1 VTVRVFVSYRRDDSK
16 HAAGRLGERLD
27 ERFKLFMDV
36 DQIQGGAVFP
46 AVVRKAVDE
55 ADVLLAV
62 IGSEWLTLTAASG
75 GRRIDQAGDWV
86 AEEIGSA
93 LRRGTPVIPVLVDGA
108 LMPSSDELP
117 PALADL
123 PNRQAMRIAHES
135 FAADSARLIQTI
147 ESIVSEAKPED
158 VNLWDDPDYPRARGA
173 FLQGLWPQAIEGF
186 ERVLRRHARQ
196 PHVVEQLEQA
206 RRNQHLLDLDATAER
221 ATEAG
226 RWREV
231 VDALEGIVALQ
242 PSDDIKDRLAQARLR
257 LRVNELQND
266 IRALAKTGAWAA
278 VLAADTELAGL
289 EPGAGDPDGLTTKA
303 RAELLQAELAASY
316 TEGIQRLGDGNWAA
330 AEAIFRAL
338 LDRQPSYRDVQALLA
353 LAERK
358 GRPEE
363 KREALPEP
371 AATTPVTTDSAI
383 PEAEDNARRQK
394 EAEDHARRQK
404 EAEDHARRQKEA
416 EDHARR
422 QKEAEDH
429 ARRLE
434 EEQARRIEEEAARRL
449 RKEQRRRDTH
459 QMLRSLRQ
467 RTARLLSRRWVVLL
481 AVSVGIGAVLLF
493 IYYVSRPTP
502 PGATIMGELP
512 ADLRPSCLPSTDT
525 SATCRTNGTVV
536 SYRLF
541 DSAAKARADVVNGNE
556 LAPNGTPCPPSAL
569 VENPIV
575 CSYASGAETGVAAFS
590 QTVKPPE
597 QFYVVRWNPDAHPQ
611 LSGVMFTKNATA
623 QDWESLQSN
632 WTRLAAMS

>member
-16 HAAGRLGERLD
+16 HAAGRLSERLD

-108 LMPSSDELP
+108 RMPSSDELP
-117 PALADL
+117 TALADL

-147 ESIVSEAKPED
+147 ESMVSEAKPED

-196 PHVVEQLEQA
+196 PHIVEQLEQA

-226 RWREV
+226 RWQEV

-242 PSDDIKDRLAQARLR
+242 PSDDIKDRLAQAQLR

-316 TEGIQRLGDGNWAA
+316 AEGIQRLGEGNWAA

-363 KREALPEP
+363 KREPPPEP
-371 AATTPVTTDSAI
+371 AATKPVTTDFATLRGEVGQLATPKRNASAG
-383 PEAEDNARRQK
+383 E
-394 EAEDHARRQK
+394 
-404 EAEDHARRQKEA
+404 
-416 EDHARR
+416 
-422 QKEAEDH
+422 EAEDH
-429 ARRLE
+429 ARRLG

-449 RKEQRRRDTH
+449 RKEQRRRDT
-459 QMLRSLRQ
+459 QQLLRDLRQ
-467 RTARLLSRRWVVLL
+467 RAARLLSRRWVVVL
-481 AVSVGIGAVLLF
+481 AVCVGIGAVLLF
-493 IYYVSRPTP
+493 IYVYVSRPP
-502 PGATIMGELP
+502 PPEATIMGELP
-512 ADLRPSCLPSTDT
+512 AGLRTSCSPSSDT
-525 SATCRTNGTVV
+525 SATCGTDGGVV
-536 SYRLF
+536 FYRLF
-541 DSAAKARADVVNGNE
+541 DTPTEARADVVNGNE
-556 LAPNGTPCPPSAL
+556 LAPNGTPCPPPSAPPAETP
-569 VENPIV
+569 VV
-575 CSYASGAETGVAAFS
+575 CSYEAGAETGVAAFS
-590 QTVKPPE
+590 QTVKSPE
-597 QFYVVRWNPDAHPQ
+597 RFYGVRWSPDAHPR
-611 LSGVMFTKNATA
+611 LRGAMTTTTA
-623 QDWESLQSN
+623 QDWESLRSN
-632 WTRLAAMS
+632 WTRLAGMH

>member
-1 VTVRVFVSYRRDDSK
+1 MTVRVFVSYRRDDSK
-16 HAAGRLGERLD
+16 HAAGRLSERLD

-46 AVVRKAVDE
+46 AVIRKAVDE

-108 LMPSSDELP
+108 RMPNSDELP

-147 ESIVSEAKPED
+147 ESMVSEAKPED

-221 ATEAG
+221 AMEAG

-289 EPGAGDPDGLTTKA
+289 EPGASDPDGLTTKA

-316 TEGIQRLGDGNWAA
+316 AEGIQRLGEGNWAA

-338 LDRQPSYRDVQALLA
+338 LDRQPSYRDVHELLA
-353 LAERK
+353 LAGRK

-363 KREALPEP
+363 KREPPPEP
-371 AATTPVTTDSAI
+371 AATKPITTDSAI
-383 PEAEDNARRQK
+383 LRGKVGQLATSNRNASAGE

-404 EAEDHARRQKEA
+404 EAEG
-416 EDHARR
+416 
-422 QKEAEDH
+422 
-429 ARRLE
+429 
-434 EEQARRIEEEAARRL
+434 RRL
-449 RKEQRRRDTH
+449 RREQRRRDTH
-459 QMLRSLRQ
+459 QLLRNLRQ
-467 RTARLLSRRWVVLL
+467 RAAHLLSRRWVVVL

-493 IYYVSRPTP
+493 IYVSRPP
-502 PGATIMGELP
+502 IMGELP
-512 ADLRPSCLPSTDT
+512 AGLRASCSPSSDT
-525 SATCRTNGTVV
+525 SATCEIDGTVV
-536 SYRLF
+536 LYRLF
-541 DSAAKARADVVNGNE
+541 DTATEARADVVSGNE
-556 LAPNGTPCPPSAL
+556 RAPDGCPPPAPPAET
-569 VENPIV
+569 VV
-575 CSYASGAETGVAAFS
+575 CSYAVGAETGVAAFS
-590 QTVKPPE
+590 QTVQPP
-597 QFYVVRWNPDAHPQ
+597 QRFYGVRWNPDAHPR
-611 LSGVMFTKNATA
+611 LSGAMTTDNTTA

-632 WTRLAAMS
+632 WTRLAGMH

>member
-16 HAAGRLGERLD
+16 HAAGRLSERLD

-108 LMPSSDELP
+108 RMPSSDELP

-147 ESIVSEAKPED
+147 ESMVSEAKPED

-226 RWREV
+226 RWQEV
-231 VDALEGIVALQ
+231 VDALEGMVALQ
-242 PSDDIKDRLAQARLR
+242 PSDDIKDRLAQAQLR

-289 EPGAGDPDGLTTKA
+289 EPGAADPDGLTTKA

-316 TEGIQRLGDGNWAA
+316 AEGIQRLGEGNWAA

-363 KREALPEP
+363 KREPPPEP
-371 AATTPVTTDSAI
+371 AATKPVTTDSAI
-383 PEAEDNARRQK
+383 PEAEDDARRQK

-404 EAEDHARRQKEA
+404 EAEDHARQ
-416 EDHARR
+416 

-429 ARRLE
+429 ARRLG
-434 EEQARRIEEEAARRL
+434 EEQARRTQEEAARQL
-449 RKEQRRRDTH
+449 RKDQRRRDTH
-459 QMLRSLRQ
+459 QLLRNLRQ
-467 RTARLLSRRWVVLL
+467 RAAHLLSRRWVVLL

-502 PGATIMGELP
+502 PEATIMGELP

-525 SATCRTNGTVV
+525 SATCRTNGTTVL
-536 SYRLF
+536 YRLF
-541 DSAAKARADVVNGNE
+541 DSAAEARADVVNGNK
-556 LAPNGTPCPPSAL
+556 LAPNGTPCPPPAL

-575 CSYASGAETGVAAFS
+575 CRYAFGAETGVAAFS

-597 QFYVVRWNPDAHPQ
+597 QFYWVRWNPDAHPQ
-611 LSGVMFTKNATA
+611 LSGAMFTKNATA

-632 WTRLAAMS
+632 WTRLAGMS

>member
-1 VTVRVFVSYRRDDSK
+1 MTVRVFVSYRRDDSK

-108 LMPSSDELP
+108 RMPSSDELP

-123 PNRQAMRIAHES
+123 ANRQAMRIAHES

-147 ESIVSEAKPED
+147 ESMVSEAKPED

-221 ATEAG
+221 ATKAG
-226 RWREV
+226 RWQEV

-242 PSDDIKDRLAQARLR
+242 PSDDIKDRLAQAQLR

-316 TEGIQRLGDGNWAA
+316 AEGIQRLGEGNWAA

-338 LDRQPSYRDVQALLA
+338 LDRQPTYRDVQALLA

-363 KREALPEP
+363 KREPPPPP
-371 AATTPVTTDSAI
+371 AATKPVTTDSAI
-383 PEAEDNARRQK
+383 PEAED
-394 EAEDHARRQK
+394 D
-404 EAEDHARRQKEA
+404 
-416 EDHARR
+416 ARR

-429 ARRLE
+429 ARRLG
-434 EEQARRIEEEAARRL
+434 EEQARRIEEEAALRL

-467 RTARLLSRRWVVLL
+467 RTARLLSRRWVVIL

-493 IYYVSRPTP
+493 IYVYVSRPP
-502 PGATIMGELP
+502 SPEATIMGELP
-512 ADLRPSCLPSTDT
+512 ADLRRSCSASTDT
-525 SATCRTNGTVV
+525 SATCRTDGTVV
-536 SYRLF
+536 FYRLF
-541 DSAAKARADVVNGNE
+541 ETATEARADVVNGRE
-556 LAPNGTPCPPSAL
+556 LAPDGTPCPPSSAPPAETP
-569 VENPIV
+569 VV
-575 CSYASGAETGVAAFS
+575 CSYEAGAETGVAAFS
-590 QTVKPPE
+590 QTVKPPVRL
-597 QFYVVRWNPDAHPQ
+597 YDIRWNPDAHSR
-611 LSGVMFTKNATA
+611 LRGAMTKENITA
-623 QDWESLQSN
+623 QDWESFRST
-632 WTRLAAMS
+632 WTRLAEMD

>member
-1 VTVRVFVSYRRDDSK
+1 MFVSYRRDDSK

-108 LMPSSDELP
+108 RMPSGDELP

-147 ESIVSEAKPED
+147 ESMISEAKPED

-221 ATEAG
+221 AREAG
-226 RWREV
+226 RWQEV

-242 PSDDIKDRLAQARLR
+242 PSDDLKDRLAQAQLR

-289 EPGAGDPDGLTTKA
+289 EPGAADPDGLTTKA

-316 TEGIQRLGDGNWAA
+316 AEGIQRLGEGNWAA

-363 KREALPEP
+363 KREPPPEP
-371 AATTPVTTDSAI
+371 AATKPVTTDSAI
-383 PEAEDNARRQK
+383 P

-404 EAEDHARRQKEA
+404 EAEDHARP
-416 EDHARR
+416 
-422 QKEAEDH
+422 
-429 ARRLE
+429 LG
-434 EEQARRIEEEAARRL
+434 EEQARRIAEDAARRL

-467 RTARLLSRRWVVLL
+467 RTARLLSRRWVVIV
-481 AVSVGIGAVLLF
+481 AVSVGIGGTLLVLT
-493 IYYVSRPTP
+493 YVLWTP
-502 PGATIMGELP
+502 PIMDQLP
-512 ADLRPSCLPSTDT
+512 ADLRASCRANGT
-525 SATCRTNGTVV
+525 SATCLLPDGNVV

-541 DSAAKARADVVNGNE
+541 ASAAEARADVVNGNE

-590 QTVKPPE
+590 ETVKPPE
-597 QFYVVRWNPDAHPQ
+597 RFYGVRWNPGAHPH
-611 LSGVMFTKNATA
+611 LSGAMFTKNNTA
-623 QDWESLQSN
+623 QDWESLRSN
-632 WTRLAAMS
+632 WMRLAEMD

>member
-16 HAAGRLGERLD
+16 HAAGRLSERLD
-27 ERFKLFMDV
+27 EHFKLFMDV

-108 LMPSSDELP
+108 RMPSSDELP

-147 ESIVSEAKPED
+147 ESMVSEAKPED

-226 RWREV
+226 RWQEV

-242 PSDDIKDRLAQARLR
+242 PSDDMKDRLAQAQLR

-289 EPGAGDPDGLTTKA
+289 EPGAADPDGLTTKA

-316 TEGIQRLGDGNWAA
+316 AEGIQRLGEGNWAA

-363 KREALPEP
+363 KREPPPEP
-371 AATTPVTTDSAI
+371 AATKPITPDSAI
-383 PEAEDNARRQK
+383 LRGEVGQLATPNRNASAG
-394 EAEDHARRQK
+394 E
-404 EAEDHARRQKEA
+404 EA

-429 ARRLE
+429 ARRLGE
-434 EEQARRIEEEAARRL
+434 GQARRIEEEAARRL
-449 RKEQRRRDTH
+449 RKEQRRRDT
-459 QMLRSLRQ
+459 QQLLGDLRQ
-467 RTARLLSRRWVVLL
+467 RAARLLSHRWVVVL
-481 AVSVGIGAVLLF
+481 AVSVGIGSVLLF
-493 IYYVSRPTP
+493 IYVSVSRPP
-502 PGATIMGELP
+502 PPEGTIMGELP
-512 ADLRPSCLPSTDT
+512 AGLRASCSPSSDT
-525 SATCRTNGTVV
+525 SATCGTDGGVV
-536 SYRLF
+536 FYRLF
-541 DSAAKARADVVNGNE
+541 DTPTEARAGVVNGNE
-556 LAPNGTPCPPSAL
+556 LAPNGTPCPPPSAPPPETP
-569 VENPIV
+569 VV
-575 CSYASGAETGVAAFS
+575 CNYEAGAETGVAAFS
-590 QTVKPPE
+590 QTVQPP
-597 QFYVVRWNPDAHPQ
+597 QRFYGVRWVPDAHPR
-611 LSGVMFTKNATA
+611 LRGDMTTTTA
-623 QDWESLQSN
+623 QDWESLRSN
-632 WTRLAAMS
+632 WKRLAEMD

>member
-93 LRRGTPVIPVLVDGA
+93 LLRGTPVIPVLVDGA
-108 LMPSSDELP
+108 RMPSSDELP

-123 PNRQAMRIAHES
+123 ANRQAMRIAHES

-147 ESIVSEAKPED
+147 ESMVSEAKPED
-158 VNLWDDPDYPRARGA
+158 VNLWDDPDYPRARAA

-196 PHVVEQLEQA
+196 PNVVEQLGQA

-242 PSDDIKDRLAQARLR
+242 PSDDIKDRLTQARLR

-316 TEGIQRLGDGNWAA
+316 AEGIQRLGEGNWAA

-353 LAERK
+353 LAGRK
-358 GRPEE
+358 GRAEE
-363 KREALPEP
+363 KREPPPEP
-371 AATTPVTTDSAI
+371 AATKPVPTDSVI
-383 PEAEDNARRQK
+383 PQGEVGQLATPNRKASAGE
-394 EAEDHARRQK
+394 EAEDHV
-404 EAEDHARRQKEA
+404 
-416 EDHARR
+416 RR

-429 ARRLE
+429 ARRLG
-434 EEQARRIEEEAARRL
+434 EEQARRIEEEAARPP

-459 QMLRSLRQ
+459 PLLRSPRQ
-467 RTARLLSRRWVVLL
+467 QAARLLSRRWVVIL
-481 AVSVGIGAVLLF
+481 AVSVGIGGALLLL
-493 IYYVSRPTP
+493 IWLVRPQ
-502 PGATIMGELP
+502 TIMGQLP
-512 ADLRPSCLPSTDT
+512 ADVRSSCSTTDNA
-525 SATCRTNGTVV
+525 SATCNLPDRTVV
-536 SYRLF
+536 FYRLF
-541 DSAAKARADVVNGNE
+541 DTASEARAYVVNGGE
-556 LAPNGTPCPPSAL
+556 LAPDGTPCPPSSAPPAETP
-569 VENPIV
+569 VV
-575 CSYASGAETGVAAFS
+575 CSYEAGAETGVAAFS
-590 QTVKPPE
+590 QTVKAPLG
-597 QFYVVRWNPDAHPQ
+597 FYDVRWNPGAHSR
-611 LSGVMFTKNATA
+611 LLGVMTTKNTA
-623 QDWESLQSN
+623 QGWERLRSN
-632 WTRLAAMS
+632 WTRLAEME

>member
-1 VTVRVFVSYRRDDSK
+1 
-16 HAAGRLGERLD
+16 
-27 ERFKLFMDV
+27 
-36 DQIQGGAVFP
+36 
-46 AVVRKAVDE
+46 
-55 ADVLLAV
+55 
-62 IGSEWLTLTAASG
+62 
-75 GRRIDQAGDWV
+75 
-86 AEEIGSA
+86 
-93 LRRGTPVIPVLVDGA
+93 
-108 LMPSSDELP
+108 MPSSDELP

-147 ESIVSEAKPED
+147 ESMVSEAKPED

-316 TEGIQRLGDGNWAA
+316 AEGIQRLGEGNWAA
-330 AEAIFRAL
+330 AEAIFRTL

-363 KREALPEP
+363 KREPPPEP
-371 AATTPVTTDSAI
+371 AATKPVTTDSAI
-383 PEAEDNARRQK
+383 PEAED
-394 EAEDHARRQK
+394 DARRQK

-429 ARRLE
+429 ARRLG
-434 EEQARRIEEEAARRL
+434 EEQARRIEEEAALRL

-467 RTARLLSRRWVVLL
+467 RTARLLSRRWVVIL

-493 IYYVSRPTP
+493 IYVYVSRPP
-502 PGATIMGELP
+502 SPEATIMGELP
-512 ADLRPSCLPSTDT
+512 ADLRRSCSASTDT
-525 SATCRTNGTVV
+525 SATCRTDGTVV
-536 SYRLF
+536 FYRLF
-541 DSAAKARADVVNGNE
+541 ETATEARADVVNARE
-556 LAPNGTPCPPSAL
+556 LAPHGTPCPPSSAPPAETP
-569 VENPIV
+569 VV
-575 CSYASGAETGVAAFS
+575 CRYDAGAETGVAAFS
-590 QTVKPPE
+590 QTVQPPVRL
-597 QFYVVRWNPDAHPQ
+597 YGVRWVPNAHPR
-611 LSGVMFTKNATA
+611 LRGDMTTTTA
-623 QDWESLQSN
+623 QDWESLRSN
-632 WTRLAAMS
+632 WKRLAEMN

>member
-108 LMPSSDELP
+108 RMPSSDELP

-226 RWREV
+226 RWQEV
-231 VDALEGIVALQ
+231 VDALEGIFALQ
-242 PSDDIKDRLAQARLR
+242 PSDDIKDRLAQAQLR

-266 IRALAKTGAWAA
+266 IRALAKAGAWAA

-316 TEGIQRLGDGNWAA
+316 AEGIQRLGEENWAA

-363 KREALPEP
+363 KREPPPEP
-371 AATTPVTTDSAI
+371 AATKPVTTDSAI
-383 PEAEDNARRQK
+383 P

-416 EDHARR
+416 EGD
-422 QKEAEDH
+422 
-429 ARRLE
+429 ARRLG

-467 RTARLLSRRWVVLL
+467 RTARLLSRRWVVIL

-493 IYYVSRPTP
+493 IYVYVSRPP
-502 PGATIMGELP
+502 SIMGELP
-512 ADLRPSCLPSTDT
+512 ADLRRSCSASTDT
-525 SATCRTNGTVV
+525 SATCRTDGTVV
-536 SYRLF
+536 FYRLF
-541 DSAAKARADVVNGNE
+541 ETATEARADVVNARE
-556 LAPNGTPCPPSAL
+556 LAPDGTPCPPSSAPPAETP
-569 VENPIV
+569 VV
-575 CSYASGAETGVAAFS
+575 CSYAVGTETGVAAFS

-597 QFYVVRWNPDAHPQ
+597 RFYRVSWNPDAHPK
-611 LSGVMFTKNATA
+611 LSGTMFTKNATA

-632 WTRLAAMS
+632 WTRLAGMS

>member
-16 HAAGRLGERLD
+16 HAAGRLSERLD
-27 ERFKLFMDV
+27 ERFKLFMDI
-36 DQIQGGAVFP
+36 DEIQGGAVFP

-108 LMPSSDELP
+108 RMPSSEELP

-226 RWREV
+226 RWQEV
-231 VDALEGIVALQ
+231 VDALEAIVALQ
-242 PSDDIKDRLAQARLR
+242 PSDDINDRLAQARLR

-303 RAELLQAELAASY
+303 RAELLQAELTASY
-316 TEGIQRLGDGNWAA
+316 AEGIQRLDEGNWAA

-338 LDRQPSYRDVQALLA
+338 LDRQASYRDVQALLA

-363 KREALPEP
+363 KREPPPEP
-371 AATTPVTTDSAI
+371 AATKPVTTDSAI
-383 PEAEDNARRQK
+383 PEAED
-394 EAEDHARRQK
+394 D
-404 EAEDHARRQKEA
+404 
-416 EDHARR
+416 ARR

-429 ARRLE
+429 ARRLG

-467 RTARLLSRRWVVLL
+467 RTARLLSRRWVVIV
-481 AVSVGIGAVLLF
+481 AVSVGIGGTLLVLT
-493 IYYVSRPTP
+493 YVLWTP
-502 PGATIMGELP
+502 PIMDQLP
-512 ADLRPSCLPSTDT
+512 ADLRASCRAKGT
-525 SATCRTNGTVV
+525 SATCRLPDGNVV

-541 DSAAKARADVVNGNE
+541 ASAAEARADVVNGNE
-556 LAPNGTPCPPSAL
+556 LAPIGTPCPPSAL
-569 VENPIV
+569 VESPIV
-575 CSYASGAETGVAAFS
+575 CSYTSGAETGVAAFS

-597 QFYVVRWNPDAHPQ
+597 QFYGVRWNPDAHPQ
-611 LSGVMFTKNATA
+611 LSGAMFTKNATA

-632 WTRLAAMS
+632 WTRLAGMS

>member
-1 VTVRVFVSYRRDDSK
+1 MTVRVFVSYRRDDSR
-16 HAAGRLGERLD
+16 HAAGRLSERLD

-36 DQIQGGAVFP
+36 SDIRPGSDVTTAI
-46 AVVRKAVDE
+46 REAVDQ

-62 IGSEWLTLTAASG
+62 IGSQWLTLTAENG

-108 LMPSSDELP
+108 RMPSSDELP

-147 ESIVSEAKPED
+147 ESMVSEAKPED

-226 RWREV
+226 RWQEV

-242 PSDDIKDRLAQARLR
+242 PSDDIKDRLAQAQLR

-266 IRALAKTGAWAA
+266 IRALAKAGAWAA

-316 TEGIQRLGDGNWAA
+316 AEGIQRLGEGNWAA

-338 LDRQPSYRDVQALLA
+338 LDRQPSYRDVQALLV

-363 KREALPEP
+363 KREPPPEP
-371 AATTPVTTDSAI
+371 AATKPVTTDSAI
-383 PEAEDNARRQK
+383 PEAED
-394 EAEDHARRQK
+394 D
-404 EAEDHARRQKEA
+404 
-416 EDHARR
+416 ARR

-429 ARRLE
+429 ARRLG
-434 EEQARRIEEEAARRL
+434 EEQARRIEEEAALRL

-467 RTARLLSRRWVVLL
+467 RTARLLSHRWVVIL

-493 IYYVSRPTP
+493 IYVYVSRPP
-502 PGATIMGELP
+502 SPEATIMGELP
-512 ADLRPSCLPSTDT
+512 ADLRASCRANGT
-525 SATCRTNGTVV
+525 SATCRLPDGNVV

-541 DSAAKARADVVNGNE
+541 ASAAEARADVVNGNE
-556 LAPNGTPCPPSAL
+556 LAPNGTPCPPSAAPAET
-569 VENPIV
+569 VV
-575 CSYASGAETGVAAFS
+575 CSYKAGVGTGVAASS
-590 QTVKPPE
+590 QTVKPPLR
-597 QFYVVRWNPDAHPQ
+597 FYEVRWNPAAHPR
-611 LSGVMFTKNATA
+611 LRGVMSTDNTTPQGWA
-623 QDWESLQSN
+623 SLRSN
-632 WTRLAAMS
+632 WTRLAEME

>member
-1 VTVRVFVSYRRDDSK
+1 MTVRVFVSYRRDDSK
-16 HAAGRLGERLD
+16 HAAGRLSERLD

-55 ADVLLAV
+55 ADVLVAV

-108 LMPSSDELP
+108 RMPSSDELP

-147 ESIVSEAKPED
+147 ESMVSEAKPED

-226 RWREV
+226 RWQEV

-242 PSDDIKDRLAQARLR
+242 PSDDIKDRLAQAQLR

-316 TEGIQRLGDGNWAA
+316 AEGIQRLGEGNWAA

-363 KREALPEP
+363 KREPPPEP
-371 AATTPVTTDSAI
+371 AATKPVTTDSAI
-383 PEAEDNARRQK
+383 P
-394 EAEDHARRQK
+394 

-429 ARRLE
+429 ARRLG

-449 RKEQRRRDTH
+449 RKEQRQRDTH
-459 QMLRSLRQ
+459 QLLRSLRQ
-467 RTARLLSRRWVVLL
+467 QPGRLLSPRWVVVL
-481 AVSVGIGAVLLF
+481 ALSVTIGGAVLLL
-493 IYYVSRPTP
+493 IHNSRTP
-502 PGATIMGELP
+502 PAGETIMGQLPAEIRRSCSADTATSSASCELP
-512 ADLRPSCLPSTDT
+512 GRTVVFFNLFATDT
-525 SATCRTNGTVV
+525 E
-536 SYRLF
+536 
-541 DSAAKARADVVNGNE
+541 AREDVVKGKP
-556 LAPNGTPCPPSAL
+556 APYGTPCPPSAAPAAETP
-569 VENPIV
+569 VV
-575 CSYASGAETGVAAFS
+575 CRYEVDAETGVAEFS
-590 QTVKPPE
+590 QIVQDPRR
-597 QFYVVRWNPDAHPQ
+597 FYQVRWNPNAHPR
-611 LSGVMFTKNATA
+611 LTGWMATKGDSA
-623 QDWESLQSN
+623 QEWASLQSN
-632 WTRLAAMS
+632 WKRLAGMH

>member
-1 VTVRVFVSYRRDDSK
+1 MTVRVFVSYRRDDSK
-16 HAAGRLGERLD
+16 HAAGRLSERLD

-108 LMPSSDELP
+108 RMPSSDELP

-226 RWREV
+226 RWQEV

-316 TEGIQRLGDGNWAA
+316 AEGIQRLGEGNWAA

-363 KREALPEP
+363 KREPLPEP
-371 AATTPVTTDSAI
+371 AATKPVTTDSAI
-383 PEAEDNARRQK
+383 PEAED
-394 EAEDHARRQK
+394 HV
-404 EAEDHARRQKEA
+404 RRQKEA

-493 IYYVSRPTP
+493 IYSLTAYAARGDDHGRAAGRPAP
-502 PGATIMGELP
+502 ELP
-512 ADLRPSCLPSTDT
+512 AQHGYLGDLPDQRHRRFVPPVRLSRRRPVRT
-525 SATCRTNGTVV
+525 S
-536 SYRLF
+536 
-541 DSAAKARADVVNGNE
+541 
-556 LAPNGTPCPPSAL
+556 
-569 VENPIV
+569 
-575 CSYASGAETGVAAFS
+575 
-590 QTVKPPE
+590 
-597 QFYVVRWNPDAHPQ
+597 
-611 LSGVMFTKNATA
+611 
-623 QDWESLQSN
+623 
-632 WTRLAAMS
+632 

>member
-1 VTVRVFVSYRRDDSK
+1 MTVRVFVSYRRDDSK
-16 HAAGRLGERLD
+16 HAAGRLSERLD

-108 LMPSSDELP
+108 RMPSSDELP

-226 RWREV
+226 RWQEV
-231 VDALEGIVALQ
+231 VDALEGIFALQ
-242 PSDDIKDRLAQARLR
+242 PSDDIKDRLAQAQLR

-266 IRALAKTGAWAA
+266 IRALAKAGAWAA

-316 TEGIQRLGDGNWAA
+316 AEGIQRLGEGNWAA

-363 KREALPEP
+363 KREPPPEP
-371 AATTPVTTDSAI
+371 AATKPVTTDSAI
-383 PEAEDNARRQK
+383 PEAEDDARRQK

-404 EAEDHARRQKEA
+404 EA
-416 EDHARR
+416 
-422 QKEAEDH
+422 
-429 ARRLE
+429 
-434 EEQARRIEEEAARRL
+434 EQARRIEEEAARRL

-467 RTARLLSRRWVVLL
+467 RTARLLSRRWVVIL
-481 AVSVGIGAVLLF
+481 AVSVGIGAILLF
-493 IYYVSRPTP
+493 IYVYVSRPP
-502 PGATIMGELP
+502 SIMGELP
-512 ADLRPSCLPSTDT
+512 ADLRRSCSASTDT
-525 SATCRTNGTVV
+525 SATCRTDGTVV
-536 SYRLF
+536 FYRLF
-541 DSAAKARADVVNGNE
+541 ETATEARADVVNARE
-556 LAPNGTPCPPSAL
+556 LAPDGTPCPPSSAPPAETP
-569 VENPIV
+569 VV
-575 CSYASGAETGVAAFS
+575 CSYEAGAETGVAAFS

-597 QFYVVRWNPDAHPQ
+597 RFYGVRWNPAAHPK
-611 LSGVMFTKNATA
+611 LSGAITTKNSTA
-623 QDWESLQSN
+623 QDWENLRSN
-632 WTRLAAMS
+632 WTRLAAMN

>member
-1 VTVRVFVSYRRDDSK
+1 MFVSYRRDDSK
-16 HAAGRLGERLD
+16 HAAGRLSERLD

-46 AVVRKAVDE
+46 AVVRNAVDE

-108 LMPSSDELP
+108 RMPSSDELP

-147 ESIVSEAKPED
+147 ESMVSEAKPED

-226 RWREV
+226 RWQEV

-242 PSDDIKDRLAQARLR
+242 PSDDIKDRLAQAQLR
-257 LRVNELQND
+257 LRVDELQND

-303 RAELLQAELAASY
+303 RAELLQTELAASY
-316 TEGIQRLGDGNWAA
+316 AEGIQRLGEENWAA

-363 KREALPEP
+363 KREPPPEP
-371 AATTPVTTDSAI
+371 AATKPVITDSAI
-383 PEAEDNARRQK
+383 PEAED
-394 EAEDHARRQK
+394 D
-404 EAEDHARRQKEA
+404 ARRQKEA

-429 ARRLE
+429 ARRLG

-449 RKEQRRRDTH
+449 RKEQRQRDT
-459 QMLRSLRQ
+459 QQLLGDLRQ
-467 RTARLLSRRWVVLL
+467 RAAHLLSRRRVVVL
-481 AVSVGIGAVLLF
+481 AVSVGISAVLLF
-493 IYYVSRPTP
+493 IYVSRPP
-502 PGATIMGELP
+502 IMGELP
-512 ADLRPSCLPSTDT
+512 AGLRASCSASSDT
-525 SATCRTNGTVV
+525 SATCGTDGGVV
-536 SYRLF
+536 FYHLF
-541 DSAAKARADVVNGNE
+541 DTPAEARADVMKGNE
-556 LAPNGTPCPPSAL
+556 LAPNGTPCPPPSAPPPETP
-569 VENPIV
+569 VV
-575 CSYASGAETGVAAFS
+575 CSYEAGAETGVAAFS
-590 QTVKPPE
+590 QTVQPP
-597 QFYVVRWNPDAHPQ
+597 QRFYGVRWSPDAHPR
-611 LSGVMFTKNATA
+611 LRGDLTTTTA
-623 QDWESLQSN
+623 QDWESLRSN
-632 WTRLAAMS
+632 WKRLAEMD

>member
-1 VTVRVFVSYRRDDSK
+1 MFVSYRRDDSK
-16 HAAGRLGERLD
+16 HAAGRLSERLD

-108 LMPSSDELP
+108 RMPSSDELP

-147 ESIVSEAKPED
+147 ESMVSEAKPED

-226 RWREV
+226 RWQEV

-242 PSDDIKDRLAQARLR
+242 PSDDIKDRLAQAQLR

-316 TEGIQRLGDGNWAA
+316 AEGIQRLGEGNWAA

-363 KREALPEP
+363 KREPPPEP
-371 AATTPVTTDSAI
+371 AATKPVTTDSAI
-383 PEAEDNARRQK
+383 LRGEQLATPNRNARRQ
-394 EAEDHARRQK
+394 
-404 EAEDHARRQKEA
+404 
-416 EDHARR
+416 
-422 QKEAEDH
+422 
-429 ARRLE
+429 
-434 EEQARRIEEEAARRL
+434 
-449 RKEQRRRDTH
+449 RKRKT
-459 QMLRSLRQ
+459 
-467 RTARLLSRRWVVLL
+467 T
-481 AVSVGIGAVLLF
+481 
-493 IYYVSRPTP
+493 
-502 PGATIMGELP
+502 P
-512 ADLRPSCLPSTDT
+512 ADKRKRKTTP
-525 SATCRTNGTVV
+525 
-536 SYRLF
+536 
-541 DSAAKARADVVNGNE
+541 ADKRKRKT
-556 LAPNGTPCPPSAL
+556 TPA
-569 VENPIV
+569 
-575 CSYASGAETGVAAFS
+575 G
-590 QTVKPPE
+590 
-597 QFYVVRWNPDAHPQ
+597 
-611 LSGVMFTKNATA
+611 
-623 QDWESLQSN
+623 
-632 WTRLAAMS
+632 

>member
-108 LMPSSDELP
+108 RMPSSDELP

-226 RWREV
+226 RWQEV
-231 VDALEGIVALQ
+231 VDALEGIFALQ
-242 PSDDIKDRLAQARLR
+242 PSDDIKDRLAQAQLR

-266 IRALAKTGAWAA
+266 IRALAKAGAWAA

-303 RAELLQAELAASY
+303 HAELLQAELAASY
-316 TEGIQRLGDGNWAA
+316 AEGIQRLGEGNWAA

-358 GRPEE
+358 GRPEV
-363 KREALPEP
+363 KREPPPEP
-371 AATTPVTTDSAI
+371 AARKPVTTDSAI
-383 PEAEDNARRQK
+383 PKAENDARRQK

-404 EAEDHARRQKEA
+404 EAEDHARRQ
-416 EDHARR
+416 R
-422 QKEAEDH
+422 
-429 ARRLE
+429 
-434 EEQARRIEEEAARRL
+434 EEQARRFEEEAAPRL
-449 RKEQRRRDTH
+449 PKEQQRRDTH
-459 QMLRSLRQ
+459 QLLRSLRQ
-467 RTARLLSRRWVVLL
+467 RAARLLSPRWVVVL
-481 AVSVGIGAVLLF
+481 ALSVTIGGAVLLL
-493 IYYVSRPTP
+493 IHNSRTP
-502 PGATIMGELP
+502 PAEETIMGQLP
-512 ADLRPSCLPSTDT
+512 AEIRRSCSADTATSSASCVLPDRTVVFFNLFDTDT
-525 SATCRTNGTVV
+525 E
-536 SYRLF
+536 
-541 DSAAKARADVVNGNE
+541 AREDVVKGKE
-556 LAPNGTPCPPSAL
+556 PAPYGTPCPPSAAPAAETP
-569 VENPIV
+569 VV
-575 CSYASGAETGVAAFS
+575 CRYEVDAETGVAEFS
-590 QTVKPPE
+590 QIVQDPRR
-597 QFYVVRWNPDAHPQ
+597 FYQVRWNPNAHPR
-611 LSGVMFTKNATA
+611 LTGWMATKGDSA
-623 QDWESLQSN
+623 QEWASLQSN
-632 WTRLAAMS
+632 WKRLAGMH

>member
-1 VTVRVFVSYRRDDSK
+1 MFVSYRRDDSK

-108 LMPSSDELP
+108 RMPSSDELP

-123 PNRQAMRIAHES
+123 ANRQAMRIAHES

-147 ESIVSEAKPED
+147 ESMVSEAKPED

-173 FLQGLWPQAIEGF
+173 FLQGLWPQAIKGF

-221 ATEAG
+221 ATKAG
-226 RWREV
+226 RWQEV

-242 PSDDIKDRLAQARLR
+242 PSDDIKDRLAQAQLR

-316 TEGIQRLGDGNWAA
+316 AEGIQRLGEGNWAA

-338 LDRQPSYRDVQALLA
+338 LDRQPTYRDVQALLA

-363 KREALPEP
+363 KREPPPPP
-371 AATTPVTTDSAI
+371 AATKPVTTDSAI
-383 PEAEDNARRQK
+383 PEAED
-394 EAEDHARRQK
+394 D
-404 EAEDHARRQKEA
+404 
-416 EDHARR
+416 ARR

-429 ARRLE
+429 ARRLG
-434 EEQARRIEEEAARRL
+434 EEQARRIEEEAALRL

-467 RTARLLSRRWVVLL
+467 RTARLLSRRWVVIL

-493 IYYVSRPTP
+493 IYVYVSRPP
-502 PGATIMGELP
+502 SPEATIMGELP
-512 ADLRPSCLPSTDT
+512 ADLRRSCSASTDT
-525 SATCRTNGTVV
+525 SATCRTDGTVV
-536 SYRLF
+536 FYRLF
-541 DSAAKARADVVNGNE
+541 ETATEARADVVNGRE
-556 LAPNGTPCPPSAL
+556 LAPDGTPCPPSSAPPAETP
-569 VENPIV
+569 VV
-575 CSYASGAETGVAAFS
+575 CSYEAGAETGVAAFS
-590 QTVKPPE
+590 QTVKPPVRL
-597 QFYVVRWNPDAHPQ
+597 YDIRWNPDAHSR
-611 LSGVMFTKNATA
+611 LRGAMTKENITA
-623 QDWESLQSN
+623 QDWESFRST
-632 WTRLAAMS
+632 WTRLAEMD

>member
-1 VTVRVFVSYRRDDSK
+1 MFVSYRRDDSK
-16 HAAGRLGERLD
+16 HAAGRLSERLD

-108 LMPSSDELP
+108 RMPSSDELP

-147 ESIVSEAKPED
+147 ESMVSEAKPED

-226 RWREV
+226 RWQEV

-242 PSDDIKDRLAQARLR
+242 PSDDIKDRLAQAQLR

-316 TEGIQRLGDGNWAA
+316 AEGIQRLGEGNWAA

-363 KREALPEP
+363 KREPPPEP
-371 AATTPVTTDSAI
+371 AATKPVTTDSAI
-383 PEAEDNARRQK
+383 P

-429 ARRLE
+429 ARRLG

-459 QMLRSLRQ
+459 QLLRNLRQ
-467 RTARLLSRRWVVLL
+467 RAAHLLSRRWVVVL

-493 IYYVSRPTP
+493 IYATSHGHRRQRRRSWASCRPTCARAARP
-502 PGATIMGELP
+502 QHGHLGDLP
-512 ADLRPSCLPSTDT
+512 LPD
-525 SATCRTNGTVV
+525 GTVV
-536 SYRLF
+536 FYRLF
-541 DSAAKARADVVNGNE
+541 DTATEARADVVNGNE
-556 LAPNGTPCPPSAL
+556 LAPNGTPCPPPSAPPAETP
-569 VENPIV
+569 VV
-575 CSYASGAETGVAAFS
+575 CSYEAGAETGVAAFS

-597 QFYVVRWNPDAHPQ
+597 RFYGVRWNPDAHPR
-611 LSGVMFTKNATA
+611 LSGAMTTENTTA
-623 QDWESLQSN
+623 QDWESLRSN
-632 WTRLAAMS
+632 WTRLAEMD

>member
-108 LMPSSDELP
+108 RMPSSDELP

-206 RRNQHLLDLDATAER
+206 RRNQHLLELDATAER

-226 RWREV
+226 RWQEV

-242 PSDDIKDRLAQARLR
+242 PSDDIKDRLAKAQLR
-257 LRVNELQND
+257 LRVDELQND
-266 IRALAKTGAWAA
+266 IRALAKSGAWAA

-316 TEGIQRLGDGNWAA
+316 AEGIQRLGEENWAA

-338 LDRQPSYRDVQALLA
+338 VDRQPSYRDVQALLA

-358 GRPEE
+358 GKPED
-363 KREALPEP
+363 KREPPPEP
-371 AATTPVTTDSAI
+371 AATKPVTTDSRI
-383 PEAEDNARRQK
+383 PKAENDARRQR
-394 EAEDHARRQK
+394 EAKDHARRV
-404 EAEDHARRQKEA
+404 A
-416 EDHARR
+416 
-422 QKEAEDH
+422 
-429 ARRLE
+429 

-449 RKEQRRRDTH
+449 QKEQRRRDTH

-467 RTARLLSRRWVVLL
+467 RTARLLSRPWVVIV
-481 AVSVGIGAVLLF
+481 AVSVGISGALLLV
-493 IYYVSRPTP
+493 IYISWTP
-502 PGATIMGELP
+502 TIMGQLP
-512 ADLRPSCLPSTDT
+512 ADLRASCSAPTNT
-525 SATCRTNGTVV
+525 SAICRLPDGNVV

-541 DSAAKARADVVNGNE
+541 ASAAEARADVVNGNE

-569 VENPIV
+569 VESPIV
-575 CSYASGAETGVAAFS
+575 CSYGFGAKTGVAAFS

-597 QFYVVRWNPDAHPQ
+597 RFYGVRWNPAAHPQ
-611 LSGVMFTKNATA
+611 LSGAMTTKNTTE
-623 QDWESLQSN
+623 QDWESLRSN
-632 WTRLAAMS
+632 WTRLAAMN